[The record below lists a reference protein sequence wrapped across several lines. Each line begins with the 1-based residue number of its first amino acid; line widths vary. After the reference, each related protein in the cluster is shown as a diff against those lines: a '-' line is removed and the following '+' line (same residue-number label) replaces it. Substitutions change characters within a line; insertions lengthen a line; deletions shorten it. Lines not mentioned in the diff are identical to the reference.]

1 MRSPTASLRRLR
13 VLTTF
18 LVLFGAILLG
28 SGQAVADETGLEDN
42 PPAIGGGAVSP
53 SNLSYEGGNVQLSA
67 EVVDDFGVSMVYAQ
81 IYKPD
86 GSTELIQLYQGD
98 HDTYYGTL
106 EVPPNSSGEEV
117 NYGVEIQAW
126 DTNGAYAATLI
137 GGVQEEAAPQF
148 DEYPYV
154 VAPTLT
160 PAYLPPEGGTS
171 TISVEASDNHEL
183 ARVFAIIVPLPLGGE
198 TQLPMH
204 FADYNRYEAAFTPPP
219 NLGPLAAEYLVEI
232 VAEDDVGQ
240 QTRVGAGTI
249 VVEAPPP
256 VPPSIGQ
263 LRARSGA
270 GRFGSVHPRRTARRD
285 VIVRNVPGKG
295 GEPVEGTVRIVGS
308 PAFSLVGAPRGSVHF
323 VLEASQ
329 KQGFRVKFRPVTSG
343 QQMASLEFVRDD
355 GGQQG
360 FAVALSGRGE
370 RR

>member
-1 MRSPTASLRRLR
+1 LTLVGA
-13 VLTTF
+13 VL
-18 LVLFGAILLG
+18 LAP
-28 SGQAVADETGLEDN
+28 GQAVAGETGLEDN
-42 PPAIGGGAVSP
+42 PPQIGGGAVSP

-86 GSTELIQLYQGD
+86 GSTELTQLYQGD

-148 DEYPYV
+148 DEYPYLN
-154 VAPTLT
+154 APELT
-160 PAYLPPEGGTS
+160 PTYLPPEGGTS

-219 NLGPLAAEYLVEI
+219 NLGPAAAEYLIEI

-263 LRARSGA
+263 LRTAPGTHH
-270 GRFGSVHPRRTARRD
+270 FGTVHVNKTARRL
-285 VIVRNVPGKG
+285 VVVRNAPRKG
-295 GEPVEGTVRIVGS
+295 GEPVEATARIVGS
-308 PAFSLVGAPRGSVHF
+308 PAFSLAGASADGVHF
-323 VLEASQ
+323 VLQPGKSQ
-329 KQGFRVKFRPVTSG
+329 TFHVKFHPTAAG
-343 QQMASLEFVRDD
+343 QQTGSLEIVRDD
-355 GGQQG
+355 GGQPG
-360 FAVALSGRGE
+360 LDVALVGRG
-370 RR
+370 RQR